1 MPRVPVHSLDSA
13 PAGSRDTLAALAAA
27 KGKTLNI
34 FAEMAHSPATLAAF
48 AALEEALTA
57 HATLSDAQRQ
67 AIRLA
72 IAGWQ
77 DCHYCQSAYTMAGKA
92 AGLTTEQ
99 TVELRAGSASFDPAL
114 DALVAFAVEAFVG
127 RGHVTPATWQ
137 RALDAG
143 WRDDQLLEAFAN
155 VARTFLTSG
164 FNHLVGTEL
173 DLPAAPGLEPGLER

>member
-1 MPRVPVHSLDSA
+1 MTRIPVHDLDTA
-13 PAGSRDTLAALAAA
+13 PEGSRDTLKQLEAA
-27 KGKTLNI
+27 KGKLLNI
-34 FAEMAHSPATLAAF
+34 FGGMAHSPAVLNGFAGLDGALAD
-48 AALEEALTA
+48 
-57 HATLSDAQRQ
+57 HATLSEAHKQ

-72 IAGWQ
+72 IAGYQ

-92 AGLTTEQ
+92 AGLTEEQ
-99 TVELRAGSASFDPAL
+99 TVELRGGSASFDGAL
-114 DALVAFAVEAFVG
+114 DALVRFALEAFDR
-127 RGHVTPATWQ
+127 RGYVDDATWQ

-173 DLPAAPGLEPGLER
+173 DVPAAPGLPR